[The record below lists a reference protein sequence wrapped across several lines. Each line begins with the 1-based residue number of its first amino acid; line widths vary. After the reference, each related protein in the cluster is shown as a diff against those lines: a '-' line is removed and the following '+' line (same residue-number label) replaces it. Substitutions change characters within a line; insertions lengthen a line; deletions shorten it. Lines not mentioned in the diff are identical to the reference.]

1 MITTEQIPPGWHPG
15 MSEDEVIKALFECVR
30 SDTHMDFVVYALVGI
45 GKPAVELLVSATCNL
60 RETTQHRVKFLNLIR
75 QINGSL
81 SQAQMRRL
89 DADPACKDPVVRSTL
104 SGLLEENGYRQIDK
118 FLDDAAMDLLRGLD
132 SKP

>member
-1 MITTEQIPPGWHPG
+1 MMLAGGVFAGQQSLDRERHIEITSRVP
-15 MSEDEVIKALFECVR
+15 
-30 SDTHMDFVVYALVGI
+30 FVVGDIKITPY
-45 GKPAVELLVSATCNL
+45 AVEIILVSATCNL
-60 RETTQHRVKFLNLIR
+60 RETTQHRVEFLNLIR

-104 SGLLEENGYRQIDK
+104 SELLEENGYRQIDK
-118 FLDDAAMDLLRGLD
+118 LLDDAAMDLFRRLK